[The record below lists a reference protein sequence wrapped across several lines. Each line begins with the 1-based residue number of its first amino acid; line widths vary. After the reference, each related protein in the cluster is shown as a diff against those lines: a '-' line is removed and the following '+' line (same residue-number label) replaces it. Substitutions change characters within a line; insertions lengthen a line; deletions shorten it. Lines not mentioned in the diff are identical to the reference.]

1 MTIIP
6 PSRPALRA
14 LALAVLV
21 ALPAWAH
28 AAAVVGQ
35 PAPAFSLPD
44 TGGVRHSLA
53 DFRGRTVVLEWLNHD
68 CPFVR
73 KQYDSGNMQRLQQKH
88 TGNGV
93 VWLSVVSSAPGKQGF
108 FPPEKA
114 NELTVSKG
122 AKPTA
127 VLLDPEG
134 TVGRLYGART
144 TPHMFVIDPAGTL
157 VYAGGIDDRPSTD
170 PDDVKGA
177 RNHVDAA
184 LGELAAGKPVSM
196 ATTNPYGCA
205 VKY

>member
-21 ALPAWAH
+21 ALPAWAA

-73 KQYDSGNMQRLQQKH
+73 KHYDGGNMQRLQRKH
-88 TGNGV
+88 TDAGV
-93 VWLSVVSSAPGKQGF
+93 VWLSVASSAPGKQGY

-114 NELTVSKG
+114 NELTASKG
-122 AKPTA
+122 ARPTA